1 VKLIL
6 LMLRPPCPRIKIRG
20 WKGRL
25 SAFADIRTTHEAY
38 PLSTKADNHNW
49 QPQNLFWGQGC
60 VTSALLSCLA
70 CLLLGAAPIYA
81 AAPAKISGGPPL
93 GTAAPDW
100 SLLDVNGKQ
109 FRLADYRGKTV
120 VLNFWAFWCDTWKAE
135 TPSLKELAGRQQD
148 MNFTLLA
155 ASVDGTRLSE
165 FQRRT
170 AGTAIGAVPF
180 PVLMDVGGQV
190 SARYRVRHVPTV
202 VIIGP
207 DGTVR
212 FTADGYPGNFVIL
225 RELRK
230 IER

>member
-1 VKLIL
+1 MTK
-6 LMLRPPCPRIKIRG
+6 
-20 WKGRL
+20 RL
-25 SAFADIRTTHEAY
+25 
-38 PLSTKADNHNW
+38 
-49 QPQNLFWGQGC
+49 
-60 VTSALLSCLA
+60 VSCLA
-70 CLLLGAAPIYA
+70 LMLLGVASVHA
-81 AAPAKISGGPPL
+81 AAPAKTTSGPPV

-100 SLLDVNGKQ
+100 NLLDVNGKQ

-148 MNFTLLA
+148 MGFTLLA

-170 AGTAIGAVPF
+170 AGRAAGAVPF

-207 DGTVR
+207 DGVVR

-230 IER
+230 IK

>member
-1 VKLIL
+1 MTKLL
-6 LMLRPPCPRIKIRG
+6 VSGL
-20 WKGRL
+20 
-25 SAFADIRTTHEAY
+25 T
-38 PLSTKADNHNW
+38 
-49 QPQNLFWGQGC
+49 
-60 VTSALLSCLA
+60 
-70 CLLLGAAPIYA
+70 CLLLGAGSVHA
-81 AAPAKISGGPPL
+81 AAPAKTTGGPPL
-93 GTAAPDW
+93 GTAAPEF

-109 FRLADYRGKTV
+109 FRLSDYRGKTV

-135 TPSLKELAGRQQD
+135 TPSLNELARRQQD

-170 AGTAIGAVPF
+170 SGAVPF
-180 PVLMDVGGQV
+180 PVLMDVGGGV
-190 SARYRVRHVPTV
+190 SARYHVRHVPTV

-207 DGTVR
+207 DGVVR

>member
-1 VKLIL
+1 MTKLL
-6 LMLRPPCPRIKIRG
+6 
-20 WKGRL
+20 
-25 SAFADIRTTHEAY
+25 
-38 PLSTKADNHNW
+38 
-49 QPQNLFWGQGC
+49 
-60 VTSALLSCLA
+60 VSCLA
-70 CLLLGAAPIYA
+70 CLLLGAASVHA
-81 AAPAKISGGPPL
+81 AAPAKTVGGPPL
-93 GTAAPDW
+93 GMAAPDW
-100 SLLDVNGKQ
+100 NLLDVNGKQ
-109 FRLADYRGKTV
+109 FRLSDYRGKTV

-135 TPSLKELAGRQQD
+135 TPSLNELAGRQQD
-148 MNFTLLA
+148 MGFTLLA

-170 AGTAIGAVPF
+170 AVPF

-190 SARYRVRHVPTV
+190 TARYRVRHVPTV

-207 DGTVR
+207 DGVVR